1 MFVFLSFNNLIAD
14 YICILVY
21 MKNVLIIKLIF
32 LNSGW
37 NHVQDEENWF
47 LRKKNDLS
55 YNTCLSQHK
64 IEVKIIINV
73 Y

>member
-21 MKNVLIIKLIF
+21 MKNVLIIKLIL

-47 LRKKNDLS
+47 LS
-55 YNTCLSQHK
+55 CLSQHK